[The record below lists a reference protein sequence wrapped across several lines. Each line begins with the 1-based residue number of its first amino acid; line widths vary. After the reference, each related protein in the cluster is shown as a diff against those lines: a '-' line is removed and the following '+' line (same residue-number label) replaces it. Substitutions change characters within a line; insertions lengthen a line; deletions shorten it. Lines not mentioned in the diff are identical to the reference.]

1 MEAAGMKPIL
11 MLVAALLVVGGS
23 AQASEVYK
31 EKDARGNTVYTDRPE
46 ALPAERLNVK
56 TQQTDT
62 VEAKKRYDD
71 AMKGYA
77 QASQSSADAAA
88 AAAKAKAGQ
97 PTEEDLAKRCQD
109 AKARYQS
116 YMNAQRLYEPGPTEG
131 SRRYLSDAELDAARE
146 FARKSMDAA
155 CAGQ

>member
-1 MEAAGMKPIL
+1 MEAAGMKPIP
-11 MLVAALLVVGGS
+11 MLVAALLVIGAS

-31 EKDARGNTVYTDRPE
+31 EKDAKGNVVYTDRPE
-46 ALPAERLNVK
+46 ALPAQRLNVK

-62 VEAKKRYDD
+62 VEAKKRYDEE
-71 AMKGYA
+71 MKGYA
-77 QASQSSADAAA
+77 QSSQSSADAAA

-146 FARKSMDAA
+146 FAKKSMDAA

>member
-1 MEAAGMKPIL
+1 MKPIL
-11 MLVAALLVVGGS
+11 MLMAALLVVGGS

-31 EKDARGNTVYTDRPE
+31 EKDAKGNTVYTDRPE

-71 AMKGYA
+71 EMKGYA
-77 QASQSSADAAA
+77 QSSQSSADAAA

>member
-1 MEAAGMKPIL
+1 MKQIL

-31 EKDARGNTVYTDRPE
+31 EKDAKGNTVYTDRPE

-56 TQQTDT
+56 THQTDT

-71 AMKGYA
+71 EMKGYA
-77 QASQSSADAAA
+77 QSSQSSADAAA